1 VTLHPLFQ
9 NYWLQWL
16 EPALKS
22 WFNSLSLHTW
32 VLEAMANE
40 NVSSESDSDADVPDN
55 SEVVDHLVHLDKEM
69 NSAKASRKHNCW
81 R

>member
-9 NYWLQWL
+9 NYWLQQL

-40 NVSSESDSDADVPDN
+40 NVSAESDSDADVPDDA
-55 SEVVDHLVHLDKEM
+55 EVVDHLVHLDKQR
-69 NSAKASRKHNCW
+69 NNAKASRKHNC
-81 R
+81 